1 MIKILLTEGRST
13 NAWQDE
19 IASAFAK
26 TAIKYI
32 SNSYTSIGKII
43 KVPFAN
49 KKFTDIALTRI
60 KNRASLTTKNKDV
73 FLNRVKL
80 LEEFRKHKSYL
91 FFVEKN
97 AGPIF
102 DFDYTTAFYITED
115 GPNTVRSFKNKFV
128 FDRGDIGVELN
139 FNKKKLENAIINGE
153 DPSGSYSEMYYEIK
167 KMYLHELNHFVED
180 FKNETNV
187 KTVTKAKQYEIPY
200 VNLPKPIK
208 TFAEY
213 KLDAE
218 ELASFSSQV
227 RVLVNKGMSFEQAV
241 DQEVLRSLKNK
252 IGAHFD
258 KNGEDEQLAKKTYSI
273 TRLLK
278 YAAYEYCL
286 SRWPTLKT
294 PENLKVFK
302 DLKNRLSKEGII

>member
-19 IASAFAK
+19 VASAFAK
-26 TAIKYI
+26 VTIKYI
-32 SNSYTSIGKII
+32 SNSYTGIGKII
-43 KVPFAN
+43 KVPFDN
-49 KKFTDIALTRI
+49 NKFTDIAFTRL

-91 FFVEKN
+91 FFIEKN
-97 AGPIF
+97 TGPVF
-102 DFDYTTAFYITED
+102 DHATAFYITEN
-115 GPNTVRSFKNKFV
+115 GPNEVRSFKNKFV

-139 FNKKKLENAIINGE
+139 FNKKKLENIVINGE
-153 DPSGSYSEMYYEIK
+153 DPSTSYTELYYEIK

-187 KTVTKAKQYEIPY
+187 NTITKAKQYEVPY
-200 VNLPKPIK
+200 VNIPKSIK
-208 TFAEY
+208 SFAEY
-213 KLDAE
+213 KFDAE

-241 DQEVLRSLKNK
+241 DQEVLKSLKNK